1 MAGRSASA
9 RLFVAAAT
17 ALAAF
22 GVVEW
27 QANAAPPGPG
37 APPAA
42 ATAEPARVTDPSTP
56 PEPAAGTG
64 GDPLTTAELA
74 RARAVALT
82 PRLAAGAR
90 DVTGAAGPEYL
101 SAETAADG
109 ATRQAEVYY
118 YDYRADRLVKQ
129 VVDLAGGKV
138 TGSYAAAGMQPPASR
153 REVDA
158 ALGLLL
164 AGPFA
169 ADLRERYAAATGR
182 AYAGA
187 GDVVVTAHVYR
198 ARPADTTG
206 ARQCGAHRCLQL
218 VVQAA
223 DGPFID
229 LDHLIFDLSGRSV
242 ARLS

>member
-1 MAGRSASA
+1 MVKRSSW
-9 RLFVAAAT
+9 RLVVPAAT

-22 GVVEW
+22 GLVEW
-27 QANAAPPGPG
+27 QANAAPPLPG
-37 APPAA
+37 TPPAA
-42 ATAEPARVTDPSTP
+42 ATAEPARVSDPSPP

-64 GDPLTTAELA
+64 GDPLTTGELA
-74 RARAVALT
+74 RARAAALT

-129 VVDLAGGKV
+129 VVDLATGRV
-138 TGSYAAAGMQPPASR
+138 TGSYSATGMQPPAAR

-169 ADLRERYAAATGR
+169 ADLRDGYAAATGR
-182 AYAGA
+182 PFAGA
-187 GDVVVTAHVYR
+187 ADVVVTAHVYR

-206 ARQCGAHRCLQL
+206 ARACGVHRCLQL
-218 VVQAA
+218 VAQAG

-229 LDHLIFDLSGRSV
+229 LDHLIIDLSGRSI